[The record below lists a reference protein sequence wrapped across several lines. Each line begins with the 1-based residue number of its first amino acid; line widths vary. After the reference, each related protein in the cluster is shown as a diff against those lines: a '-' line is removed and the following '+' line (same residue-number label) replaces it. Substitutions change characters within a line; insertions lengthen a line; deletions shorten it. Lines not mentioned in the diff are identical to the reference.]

1 MDNFKL
7 VITNDML
14 KEGIVPF
21 SLITLTSLVIIII
34 TTILVQKRLKGVIKN
49 EKN

>member
-7 VITNDML
+7 VITSDML
-14 KEGIVPF
+14 SEIQTPF
-21 SLITLTSLVIIII
+21 ILVVLVSLVIIII
-34 TTILVQKRLKGVIKN
+34 TTILVKKSLKRSDKY